1 VKGFHLLGQDLVASL
16 LAEEHEQ
23 FADGAVDQLPFT
35 DLLLTEGNEG
45 NEEGGGPACLFAVGI
60 AAAGHAS
67 VTDLPLTEGNE
78 RGNRPTSG

>member
-1 VKGFHLLGQDLVASL
+1 MDLAVQGFHLFSQGLVAGL

-23 FADGAVDQLPFT
+23 FADGTVDQLPFT

-45 NEEGGGPACLFAVGI
+45 NEEGGRPTCLVAVGI

-67 VTDLPLTEGNE
+67 VTDLPLTEDL
-78 RGNRPTSG
+78 